1 MQPILYHCYAK
12 LKLRI
17 NKFQPTLLAKFCIHN
32 FAMRCRQRQAL
43 NGSLQLSVR
52 LLKNKQDWDAF
63 CVPLRCGF
71 YLSEQ
76 FVETPGLPPGTLF
89 YMIVFGGG
97 WGDEENVYTSSF
109 KICFWTLKEKC
120 SRNWGSFAIS
130 PSLKFPIIGFIMR
143 CSTLL
148 FTTRRP
154 PRSPRRKLRV
164 FHQTKIGALN
174 SSFPYSTQSGSTL
187 NTLPN
192 FIQLYAAYE
201 CILKLF
207 SKVTTLLRYLICFIY
222 LVWID
227 KNNIPIF

>member
-143 CSTLL
+143 
-148 FTTRRP
+148 RP

-164 FHQTKIGALN
+164 FHQTKIGAKTHHFHIPLN
-174 SSFPYSTQSGSTL
+174 QGQHSIPYLTSSNFTQLMNVFWNFLAKWPPY
-187 NTLPN
+187 
-192 FIQLYAAYE
+192 
-201 CILKLF
+201 
-207 SKVTTLLRYLICFIY
+207 
-222 LVWID
+222 
-227 KNNIPIF
+227 